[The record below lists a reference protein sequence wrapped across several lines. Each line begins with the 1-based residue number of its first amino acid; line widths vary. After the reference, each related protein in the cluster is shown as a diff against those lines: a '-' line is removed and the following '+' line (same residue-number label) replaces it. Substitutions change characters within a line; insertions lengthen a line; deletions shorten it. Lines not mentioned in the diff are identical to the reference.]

1 MQNEKTQSTYEI
13 RKMAGA
19 SPGVEALPMKKHS
32 FSVELAEKYGIV
44 EALMLDYFYFWVQN
58 NQKKSE
64 EAKFHDGRYWVY
76 SSVRKLAEAHPYIS
90 HGKLQRALQHLKD
103 EGAVLT
109 GQFNKMGWDKTI
121 WYTLSDEILD
131 LYQNGTG
138 CTKLVQGVYQ
148 NGTRTYQNGTR
159 VYQNGTRVYQNGT
172 TIPIQTPIQTPIQKD
187 DEGCARE
194 QTILPG
200 EVNQEHSERREMGR
214 AHYTQAVECY
224 ERNMG
229 TIATPM
235 LAELVTSLVDEVGL
249 EIFCKAAEIGGRN
262 NAKGFKY
269 VERVALNIKEG
280 KGFKLKAPAKRG
292 NDVAGATEEAL
303 KILESG
309 EIIEL

>member
-1 MQNEKTQSTYEI
+1 
-13 RKMAGA
+13 
-19 SPGVEALPMKKHS
+19 MKKHS
-32 FSVELAEKYGIV
+32 FSVALAEKYGIV
-44 EALMLDYFYFWVQN
+44 EALMLDYFFFWVQN

-64 EAKFHDGRYWVY
+64 EAKFHNGRYWVY

-109 GQFNKMGWDKTI
+109 GQFNKMGWDKTT
-121 WYTLSDEILD
+121 WYTLSDEVLD

-138 CTKLVQGVYQ
+138 CTKMVQG
-148 NGTRTYQNGTR
+148 

-187 DEGCARE
+187 DEGYARE
-194 QTILPG
+194 QTILPS
-200 EVNQEHSERREMGR
+200 EVNQKHSERRELGR

-235 LAELVTSLVDEVGL
+235 LAELVASLVDEVGL
-249 EIFCKAAEIGGRN
+249 EVFCKAAEIGGRN

-280 KGFKLKAPAKRG
+280 KEFKPKAPAKRA
-292 NDVAGATEEAL
+292 NDVVGTTEETL